1 LVPLQAL
8 LTLTGNA
15 GCAFAAFAIYKEAEA
30 LNFSKGTKGTQGTNG
45 TNGTNGSD
53 DASLALRDGDG
64 TVRNLRMRKQSAS
77 AGDGSHL
84 SVSKILQFSAFT
96 VSASLLATA
105 APLGFG
111 GFFETPSYAKAI
123 SLIAMPTVLWS
134 VCVFSCW
141 TYGADEASA
150 ASKSR
155 EVEGVLTIDSDD
167 SSAEIGS
174 QNQSQK
180 ETTSGDGTTS
190 SPEEESTQERT
201 VSGFT
206 QVKKFGQAGVV
217 SYVLVELVFWA
228 VALPGAVAWYRVAE
242 GSWLDLNDPIDKA
255 KLLVRPPGLS
265 QIRHTARFTSN
276 APVTVQTDHGDC

>member
-1 LVPLQAL
+1 V
-8 LTLTGNA
+8 